1 MAQAAAPTKLVL
13 KPGVICGFMQNLDN
27 SGDKE
32 CLQFSHLECAGQE
45 LEQLAKA
52 AEEIKDVTVI
62 DFSNNGLVDVSSL
75 NTLARLTRLNL
86 ANNKIKNFA
95 VFAQE
100 DAFPNLKWLDI
111 SNNKFTEWPAFK
123 CPKLDYLNIGGN
135 KLEKVSAEWAGHPN
149 LRIISAFDNK
159 LKNLGNFKGMP
170 KLEELYLANNLITS
184 FNGWEGGLPML
195 KRLHLRRNKI
205 KVFEDELTELPELE
219 YLNLRHNEIETLEQA
234 FKVFQFPKINDLNVL
249 NNPCDTN
256 CSSFELLMAEFL
268 IKRSSMVRFC
278 KTRVLDSNRL
288 QAVHLSNFRFDKAEA
303 KRKEEEAAEAAK
315 AAAEE

>member
-1 MAQAAAPTKLVL
+1 MMKV
-13 KPGVICGFMQNLDN
+13 
-27 SGDKE
+27 
-32 CLQFSHLECAGQE
+32 
-45 LEQLAKA
+45 
-52 AEEIKDVTVI
+52 AEEIKDVATI

-75 NTLARLTRLNL
+75 NTLMRLTRLNL
-86 ANNKIKNFA
+86 SNNRIKSMA

-111 SNNKFTEWPAFK
+111 SNNKFIEWPGFK

-149 LRIISAFDNK
+149 LRVISAFDNK
-159 LKNLGNFKGMP
+159 FKNLGNFKAMA

-184 FNGWEGGLPML
+184 FNGWEGGLPAL

-205 KVFEDELTELPELE
+205 KVFEDELSELPELE
-219 YLNLRHNEIETLEQA
+219 YLNIRRNELETLDQA
-234 FKVFQFPKINDLNVL
+234 FKVFQFPKITDLSVL

-256 CSSFELLMAEFL
+256 CSSANLLMAEFL
-268 IKRSSMVRFC
+268 IKRSSLVRFN
-278 KTRVLDSNRL
+278 KTRVTEANRL
-288 QAVHLSNFRFDKAEA
+288 EAVHLANFRFDKAEI

-315 AAAEE
+315 QGEE